1 MVVLLPGEGAAG
13 GAAAE
18 TMLPMTKRAELRK
31 SQQIGGPRRQLLL
44 KRCWPWLL
52 SSGTL
57 IPRFNRCC
65 VTDQPLDSAIELV
78 YVRTSLSLAF
88 FLSYG
93 VEQAGM
99 SYQEQQEVLQNNLGR
114 EVKLD

>member
-1 MVVLLPGEGAAG
+1 M
-13 GAAAE
+13 
-18 TMLPMTKRAELRK
+18 
-31 SQQIGGPRRQLLL
+31 
-44 KRCWPWLL
+44 
-52 SSGTL
+52 
-57 IPRFNRCC
+57 
-65 VTDQPLDSAIELV
+65 TDQPLDSAIELV

-114 EVKLD
+114 EVKLDWQKKMSTSCSAQIIWLLDVMEAVRII